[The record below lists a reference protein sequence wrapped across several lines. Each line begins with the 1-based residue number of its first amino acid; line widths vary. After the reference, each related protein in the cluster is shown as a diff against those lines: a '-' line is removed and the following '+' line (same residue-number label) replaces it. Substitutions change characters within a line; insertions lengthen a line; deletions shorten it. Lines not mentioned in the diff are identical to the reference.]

1 VTAVAAN
8 CCVEGCEVL
17 VADPDCSVDGG
28 GAVGCGRGEVAAD
41 CAVDCVGV
49 GVACASGGGGTGLG
63 SGIGREA
70 RAGAKTARRAR
81 SAAEIRV
88 SRGLSDC
95 MDSL

>member
-1 VTAVAAN
+1 MRAA
-8 CCVEGCEVL
+8 EPRFSASDKE
-17 VADPDCSVDGG
+17 GG
-28 GAVGCGRGEVAAD
+28 GAVAAAGESAVTEDAAVED
-41 CAVDCVGV
+41 RCVSGEAGV
-49 GVACASGGGGTGLG
+49 GVG

-70 RAGAKTARRAR
+70 RAGAKTARKAR

>member
-1 VTAVAAN
+1 MRAA
-8 CCVEGCEVL
+8 ESRFSASDRE
-17 VADPDCSVDGG
+17 G
-28 GAVGCGRGEVAAD
+28 GAVVFAAAGADVAVAVGDAAVAD
-41 CAVDCVGV
+41 DDALEDGWT
-49 GVACASGGGGTGLG
+49 SGWAGIGLG